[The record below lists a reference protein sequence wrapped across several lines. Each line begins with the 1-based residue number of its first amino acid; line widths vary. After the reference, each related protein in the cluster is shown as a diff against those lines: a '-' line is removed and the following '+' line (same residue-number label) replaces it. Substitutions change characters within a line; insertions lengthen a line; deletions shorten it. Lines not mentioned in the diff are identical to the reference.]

1 MNSFLQAF
9 LLLDESQRDHRLSS
23 ISDKQILSNGNQITS
38 NANNEEKNIDQLL
51 TQRYPK
57 VECNLQKAEWEQVKI
72 ISFSFHIL
80 SILLFI

>member
-1 MNSFLQAF
+1 
-9 LLLDESQRDHRLSS
+9 LDESQRDHRLSS
-23 ISDKQILSNGNQITS
+23 ISDKEILSNGNQIT
-38 NANNEEKNIDQLL
+38 ADIKKDEKHTGQISMNQLS
-51 TQRYPK
+51 R